1 MVAEKSDTAV
11 YTVTIILCILIGAAS
26 GFYNNRNKD
35 KEIRNNAIVFLSF
48 MGFIIGFCLA
58 LLLDYSGV
66 FGSELEKF
74 QIEEKME
81 EEEDEL
87 TLE

>member
-11 YTVTIILCILIGAAS
+11 YTVTIILCILIGVAS

-35 KEIRNNAIVFLSF
+35 KEIRNNAMLFLGF
-48 MGFIIGFCLA
+48 MGLFIGVCLA
-58 LLLDYSGV
+58 PLLDYSGV

>member
-26 GFYNNRNKD
+26 GFYNNRNAS
-35 KEIRNNAIVFLSF
+35 IQVRNSAIGFLGS
-48 MGFIIGFCLA
+48 MGLIIGFCLA